1 MSRAELK
8 KCIKNVRN
16 LERFYEGYNK
26 KFCNRYPFY
35 RPSEQEVVAYYIL
48 PLLFSLGFSKNQIA
62 VQYPTN
68 LNNARNHADIII
80 YKKDL
85 DKEKDCNK
93 RNINNNRIKEVI
105 SGLKGTIL
113 TIIEAKNP
121 SILEDKKTH
130 KSEEKSKC
138 IYKEAKKKY
147 VKNGVNCNFMMI
159 TDGLRY
165 YAYKIKNG
173 ELIAKINLKNDDEK
187 EVFNFF
193 INLHFKP

>member
-48 PLLFSLGFSKNQIA
+48 PLLFSLNFSENQIA

-68 LNNARNHADIII
+68 SSNARNHADIII

-85 DKEKDCNK
+85 DTDTDCDK
-93 RNINNNRIKEVI
+93 RNISNSRIKEVI
-105 SGLKGTIL
+105 SELNRSIF

-121 SILEDKKTH
+121 SILEDKKH